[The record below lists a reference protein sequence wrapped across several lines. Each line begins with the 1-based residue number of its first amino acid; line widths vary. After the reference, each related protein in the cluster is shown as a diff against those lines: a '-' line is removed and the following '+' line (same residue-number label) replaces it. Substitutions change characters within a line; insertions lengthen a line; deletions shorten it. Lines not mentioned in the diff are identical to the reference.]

1 MLGRNIIFVDSTPST
16 NTEAWRIISKG
27 ISSGIVITDQQLN
40 GKGQRGRKWIF
51 QDGKSVAFSFFSNH
65 DIDSNKIGYLPIL
78 SGLAVN
84 NALTKLDIS
93 SQLKWP
99 NDIIV
104 NGKKIGGI
112 LCESTIRKKSSR
124 NIVIGI
130 GMNINQEENDIQNLN
145 IPNAGSLKT
154 EYNRVFVREEIISC
168 VINNLEILLQSFPKN
183 IDQINH
189 HWIKAC
195 AHLNQ
200 DVELSYNSKKIKG
213 IFKGLGD
220 NGVGIVEKNGI
231 LIDIASGSIY

>member
-1 MLGRNIIFVDSTPST
+1 M
-16 NTEAWRIISKG
+16 ISKG
-27 ISSGIVITDQQLN
+27 ASSGIVITDQQFN
-40 GKGQRGRKWIF
+40 GKGQRGRKWVF
-51 QDGKSVAFSFFSNH
+51 QGGKSVAFSFFSNH

-78 SGLAVN
+78 SGLAVS
-84 NALTKLDIS
+84 NALTKLNVS

-130 GMNINQEENDIQNLN
+130 GMNINQDENDVQNLN

-154 EYNRVFVREEIISC
+154 EYNKAFVREEIISS

-183 IDQINH
+183 INKITHN
-189 HWIKAC
+189 WVKAC

-200 DVELSYNSKKIKG
+200 DIELSYNSKKIKG

>member
-1 MLGRNIIFVDSTPST
+1 M
-16 NTEAWRIISKG
+16 ISKG
-27 ISSGIVITDQQLN
+27 ASSGIVITDQQLS
-40 GKGQRGRKWIF
+40 GKGQRGRKWVF
-51 QDGKSVAFSFFSNH
+51 QGGKSVAFSFFSNH

-78 SGLAVN
+78 SGLAVR
-84 NALTKLDIS
+84 NALTKLNVY

-130 GMNINQEENDIQNLN
+130 GMNINQDENDVQNLN

-154 EYNRVFVREEIISC
+154 EYNKAFVREEVISS

-183 IDQINH
+183 INKITHN
-189 HWIKAC
+189 WVKAC

-200 DVELSYNSKKIKG
+200 DIELSYNSKKIKG

>member
-1 MLGRNIIFVDSTPST
+1 M
-16 NTEAWRIISKG
+16 ISKG
-27 ISSGIVITDQQLN
+27 ASSGIVITDQQLN
-40 GKGQRGRKWIF
+40 GKGQRGRKWVF
-51 QDGKSVAFSFFSNH
+51 QNGKSVAFSFFSNH
-65 DIDSNKIGYLPIL
+65 NIDSNKIGYLPIL
-78 SGLAVN
+78 SGLAVS
-84 NALTKLDIS
+84 NALTKLNVS

-130 GMNINQEENDIQNLN
+130 GMNINQEENDVQNLN

-154 EYNRVFVREEIISC
+154 EYNRVFVREEIISS

-183 IDQINH
+183 INKITHN
-189 HWIKAC
+189 WVKAC

-200 DVELSYNSKKIKG
+200 DIELSYNSKKIKG

>member
-1 MLGRNIIFVDSTPST
+1 M
-16 NTEAWRIISKG
+16 ISKG

-51 QDGKSVAFSFFSNH
+51 QNGKSVAFSFFSNH
-65 DIDSNKIGYLPIL
+65 DIDSKKIGYLPIL
-78 SGLAVN
+78 SGLAVK

-130 GMNINQEENDIQNLN
+130 GMNINQDENDVQNLN

-168 VINNLEILLQSFPKN
+168 VINNLEILIQSFPKN
-183 IDQINH
+183 INQINH
-189 HWIKAC
+189 NWVKAC

-200 DVELSYNSKKIKG
+200 NVELSYNSKKIKG

-220 NGVGIVEKNGI
+220 NGVCIIEKNGK
-231 LIDIASGSIY
+231 LIDIASGSIC

>member
-1 MLGRNIIFVDSTPST
+1 M
-16 NTEAWRIISKG
+16 ISKG
-27 ISSGIVITDQQLN
+27 ASSGIVITDQQFN
-40 GKGQRGRKWIF
+40 GKGQRGRKWVF
-51 QDGKSVAFSFFSNH
+51 QGGKSVAFSFFSNH

-78 SGLAVN
+78 SGLAVS
-84 NALTKLDIS
+84 NALTKLNVS

-130 GMNINQEENDIQNLN
+130 GMNINQDENDVQNLN

-154 EYNRVFVREEIISC
+154 EYNRVFVREEIISS

-183 IDQINH
+183 INKITHN
-189 HWIKAC
+189 WVKAC

-200 DVELSYNSKKIKG
+200 DIELSYNSKKIKG

>member
-27 ISSGIVITDQQLN
+27 ASSGIVITDQQLN
-40 GKGQRGRKWIF
+40 GKGQRGRKWVF
-51 QDGKSVAFSFFSNH
+51 QAEKSVAFSFFSNH

-78 SGLAVN
+78 SGLAVS
-84 NALTKLDIS
+84 NALTKLNVS

-130 GMNINQEENDIQNLN
+130 GMNINQDENDVQNLN

-154 EYNRVFVREEIISC
+154 EYNKTFVREEVISS

-183 IDQINH
+183 INKITHN
-189 HWIKAC
+189 WVKAC

-200 DVELSYNSKKIKG
+200 DIELSYNSKKIKG

>member
-1 MLGRNIIFVDSTPST
+1 M
-16 NTEAWRIISKG
+16 ISKG
-27 ISSGIVITDQQLN
+27 ASSGIVITDQQLN
-40 GKGQRGRKWIF
+40 GKGQRGRKWVF
-51 QDGKSVAFSFFSNH
+51 QNGKSVAFSFFSNN

-84 NALTKLDIS
+84 NALTELNVS

-154 EYNRVFVREEIISC
+154 EYNRVFVREEIISY
-168 VINNLEILLQSFPKN
+168 VIKNLEILLRSFPKN
-183 IDQINH
+183 INQINH
-189 HWIKAC
+189 NWVKAC

-220 NGVGIVEKNGI
+220 NGVCIIEKNGK
-231 LIDIASGSIY
+231 LINIASGSIC

>member
-1 MLGRNIIFVDSTPST
+1 M
-16 NTEAWRIISKG
+16 ISKG
-27 ISSGIVITDQQLN
+27 VSSGIVITDQQLS
-40 GKGQRGRKWIF
+40 GKGQRGRKWVF
-51 QDGKSVAFSFFSNH
+51 QGGKSMAFSFFSNH

-78 SGLAVN
+78 SGLAVS
-84 NALTKLDIS
+84 NALTELNVY

-112 LCESTIRKKSSR
+112 LCETTIRKKSSR

-130 GMNINQEENDIQNLN
+130 GMNINQDENDVQNLN

-154 EYNRVFVREEIISC
+154 EYNKAFIREEVISS

-183 IDQINH
+183 INKITHN
-189 HWIKAC
+189 WLKAC

-200 DVELSYNSKKIKG
+200 DIELSYNSKKIKG

-231 LIDIASGSIY
+231 LINIASGSIY

>member
-1 MLGRNIIFVDSTPST
+1 M
-16 NTEAWRIISKG
+16 ISKG
-27 ISSGIVITDQQLN
+27 ASSGIGITDQQLS
-40 GKGQRGRKWIF
+40 GKGQRGRKWVF
-51 QDGKSVAFSFFSNH
+51 QGGKSVAFSFFSNH

-78 SGLAVN
+78 SGLAVS
-84 NALTKLDIS
+84 NALTKLNVS

-130 GMNINQEENDIQNLN
+130 GMNINQDENDVQNLN

-154 EYNRVFVREEIISC
+154 EYNKAFVREEVISS

-183 IDQINH
+183 INQINRN
-189 HWIKAC
+189 WMKVC

>member
-1 MLGRNIIFVDSTPST
+1 M
-16 NTEAWRIISKG
+16 ISKG
-27 ISSGIVITDQQLN
+27 VSSGIVITDQQLS
-40 GKGQRGRKWIF
+40 GKGQRGRKWVF
-51 QDGKSVAFSFFSNH
+51 QGGKSMAFSFFSNH

-78 SGLAVN
+78 SGLAVS
-84 NALTKLDIS
+84 NALTKLNVS

-130 GMNINQEENDIQNLN
+130 GMNINQDENDVQNLN

-154 EYNRVFVREEIISC
+154 EYNKAFVREEVVSS
-168 VINNLEILLQSFPKN
+168 VINNLEILLHSFPKN
-183 IDQINH
+183 INKITHN
-189 HWIKAC
+189 WVKAC

-200 DVELSYNSKKIKG
+200 DIELSYNSKKIKG

>member
-27 ISSGIVITDQQLN
+27 ASSGIVITDQQLN
-40 GKGQRGRKWIF
+40 GKGQRGRKWVF
-51 QDGKSVAFSFFSNH
+51 QAGKSVAFSFFSNH

-78 SGLAVN
+78 SGLAVS
-84 NALTKLDIS
+84 NALTKLNVS

-130 GMNINQEENDIQNLN
+130 GMNINQDENDVQNLN

-154 EYNRVFVREEIISC
+154 EYNKTFVREEVISS

-183 IDQINH
+183 INKITHN
-189 HWIKAC
+189 WVKAC

-200 DVELSYNSKKIKG
+200 DIELSYNSKKIKG

>member
-1 MLGRNIIFVDSTPST
+1 M
-16 NTEAWRIISKG
+16 ISKG

-51 QDGKSVAFSFFSNH
+51 QNGKSVAFSFFSNH
-65 DIDSNKIGYLPIL
+65 DIDSKKIGYLPIL

-84 NALTKLDIS
+84 NALNKLDIS

-130 GMNINQEENDIQNLN
+130 GMNINQEENDIQNIN

-168 VINNLEILLQSFPKN
+168 VINNLEILIQSFPKN
-183 IDQINH
+183 INQINH
-189 HWIKAC
+189 NWVKAC

-200 DVELSYNSKKIKG
+200 NVELSYNSKKIKG

-220 NGVGIVEKNGI
+220 NGVCIIEKNGK
-231 LIDIASGSIY
+231 LIDIASGYIC

>member
-1 MLGRNIIFVDSTPST
+1 M
-16 NTEAWRIISKG
+16 ISKG
-27 ISSGIVITDQQLN
+27 ASSGIVITDQQFN
-40 GKGQRGRKWIF
+40 GKGQRGRKWVF
-51 QDGKSVAFSFFSNH
+51 QGGKSVAFSFFSNH

-78 SGLAVN
+78 SGLAVS
-84 NALTKLDIS
+84 NALTKLNVS

-130 GMNINQEENDIQNLN
+130 GMNINQDENDVQNLN

-154 EYNRVFVREEIISC
+154 EYNKAFVREEVISS

-183 IDQINH
+183 INKITHN
-189 HWIKAC
+189 WVKAC

-200 DVELSYNSKKIKG
+200 DIELSYNSKKIKG

>member
-1 MLGRNIIFVDSTPST
+1 
-16 NTEAWRIISKG
+16 
-27 ISSGIVITDQQLN
+27 
-40 GKGQRGRKWIF
+40 
-51 QDGKSVAFSFFSNH
+51 VAFSFFSNH

-84 NALTKLDIS
+84 NALNKLDIS

-130 GMNINQEENDIQNLN
+130 GMNINQDENDVQNLN

-154 EYNRVFVREEIISC
+154 EYNKAFVREEVISS

-183 IDQINH
+183 ISKITHN
-189 HWIKAC
+189 WVKAC

-220 NGVGIVEKNGI
+220 NGVCIIEKNGK
-231 LIDIASGSIY
+231 LIDITSGSIC

>member
-1 MLGRNIIFVDSTPST
+1 M
-16 NTEAWRIISKG
+16 ISKG
-27 ISSGIVITDQQLN
+27 ASSGIVITDQQLN
-40 GKGQRGRKWIF
+40 GKGQRGRKWVF
-51 QDGKSVAFSFFSNH
+51 QGGKSVAFSFFSNH

-78 SGLAVN
+78 SGLAVS
-84 NALTKLDIS
+84 NALTKLNVS

-130 GMNINQEENDIQNLN
+130 GMNINQDENDVQNLN

-154 EYNRVFVREEIISC
+154 EYNKAFVREEVISY

-183 IDQINH
+183 INKITHN
-189 HWIKAC
+189 WVKAC

-200 DVELSYNSKKIKG
+200 DIELSYNSKKIKG

-231 LIDIASGSIY
+231 LIDIVSGSIY

>member
-1 MLGRNIIFVDSTPST
+1 M
-16 NTEAWRIISKG
+16 ISKG
-27 ISSGIVITDQQLN
+27 ASSGIVITDQQLS
-40 GKGQRGRKWIF
+40 GKGQRGRKWVF
-51 QDGKSVAFSFFSNH
+51 QGGKSVAFSFFSNH

-78 SGLAVN
+78 SGLAVS
-84 NALTKLDIS
+84 NALTKLNVS

-130 GMNINQEENDIQNLN
+130 GMNINQDENDVQNLN

-154 EYNRVFVREEIISC
+154 EYNKAFVREEVISS

-183 IDQINH
+183 INQIIHN
-189 HWIKAC
+189 WMKAC

-200 DVELSYNSKKIKG
+200 DIELSYNSKKIKG

>member
-1 MLGRNIIFVDSTPST
+1 M
-16 NTEAWRIISKG
+16 
-27 ISSGIVITDQQLN
+27 
-40 GKGQRGRKWIF
+40 
-51 QDGKSVAFSFFSNH
+51 AFSFFSNH

-78 SGLAVN
+78 SGLAVS
-84 NALTKLDIS
+84 NALTKLNVS

-130 GMNINQEENDIQNLN
+130 GMNINQDENDVQNLN

-154 EYNRVFVREEIISC
+154 EYNKAFVREEVISS

-183 IDQINH
+183 INKITHN
-189 HWIKAC
+189 WVKAC

-200 DVELSYNSKKIKG
+200 DIELSYNSKKIKG

>member
-1 MLGRNIIFVDSTPST
+1 LLSRNIIFVDSTPST

-27 ISSGIVITDQQLN
+27 ASSGIVITDQQLN
-40 GKGQRGRKWIF
+40 GKGQRGRKWVF
-51 QDGKSVAFSFFSNH
+51 QGGRSVAFSFFSNH
-65 DIDSNKIGYLPIL
+65 VIDSNKIGYLPIL

-124 NIVIGI
+124 SIVIGI
-130 GMNINQEENDIQNLN
+130 GMNINQEENDVQNLN

-154 EYNRVFVREEIISC
+154 EYNRVFVREEIISS
-168 VINNLEILLQSFPKN
+168 VINNLEILIQSFPKN
-183 IDQINH
+183 INQINRN
-189 HWIKAC
+189 WMKAC

-220 NGVGIVEKNGI
+220 NGVGIVEKNGKR
-231 LIDIASGSIY
+231 IDIASGSIF

>member
-1 MLGRNIIFVDSTPST
+1 M
-16 NTEAWRIISKG
+16 ISKG
-27 ISSGIVITDQQLN
+27 ASSGIVITDQQLS
-40 GKGQRGRKWIF
+40 GKGQRGRKWVF
-51 QDGKSVAFSFFSNH
+51 QGGKSVAFSFFSNH

-84 NALTKLDIS
+84 NALNKLDIS

-130 GMNINQEENDIQNLN
+130 GMNINQDENDVQNLN

-154 EYNRVFVREEIISC
+154 EYNKAFVREEVISS
-168 VINNLEILLQSFPKN
+168 VINNLEILLQSFPRN
-183 IDQINH
+183 INKITHN
-189 HWIKAC
+189 WMKAC

-200 DVELSYNSKKIKG
+200 DIELSYNSKKIKG

>member
-1 MLGRNIIFVDSTPST
+1 M
-16 NTEAWRIISKG
+16 ISKG
-27 ISSGIVITDQQLN
+27 ASSGIVITDQQLS
-40 GKGQRGRKWIF
+40 GKGQRGRKWVF
-51 QDGKSVAFSFFSNH
+51 QGGKSVAFSFFSNH

-78 SGLAVN
+78 SGLAVS
-84 NALTKLDIS
+84 NALTKLNVS

-130 GMNINQEENDIQNLN
+130 GMNINQDENDVQNLN

-154 EYNRVFVREEIISC
+154 EYNKAFVREEVISS

-183 IDQINH
+183 INKITHN
-189 HWIKAC
+189 WVKAC
-195 AHLNQ
+195 GHLNQ
-200 DVELSYNSKKIKG
+200 DIELSYNSKKIKVNLL
-213 IFKGLGD
+213 FKGQD
-220 NGVGIVEKNGI
+220 YF
-231 LIDIASGSIY
+231 LIDDLMLNQKNVIINRFSSDIEGKKIKIF

>member
-1 MLGRNIIFVDSTPST
+1 M
-16 NTEAWRIISKG
+16 ISKG
-27 ISSGIVITDQQLN
+27 ASSGIVITDLLLN
-40 GKGQRGRKWIF
+40 GKGQRGRKWFF
-51 QDGKSVAFSFFSNH
+51 QGGNSVAFSFFSNH

-78 SGLAVN
+78 SGLAVS
-84 NALTKLDIS
+84 NALTKLNVS

-130 GMNINQEENDIQNLN
+130 GMNINQDENDVQNLN

-154 EYNRVFVREEIISC
+154 EYNKAFVREEVISS

-183 IDQINH
+183 INKITHN
-189 HWIKAC
+189 WMKAC

-200 DVELSYNSKKIKG
+200 DIELSYNSKKIKG
-213 IFKGLGD
+213 VFKGLGD
-220 NGVGIVEKNGI
+220 NGVGIVEINGI

>member
-1 MLGRNIIFVDSTPST
+1 M
-16 NTEAWRIISKG
+16 ISKG

-51 QDGKSVAFSFFSNH
+51 QNGKSVAFSFFSNH
-65 DIDSNKIGYLPIL
+65 DIDSKKIGYLPIL
-78 SGLAVN
+78 SGLAVK

-130 GMNINQEENDIQNLN
+130 GMNINQEENDIQNIN

-168 VINNLEILLQSFPKN
+168 VINNLEILIQSFPKN
-183 IDQINH
+183 INQINH
-189 HWIKAC
+189 NWVKAC

-220 NGVGIVEKNGI
+220 NGVCIIEKNGK
-231 LIDIASGSIY
+231 LIDITSGSIC

>member
-1 MLGRNIIFVDSTPST
+1 M
-16 NTEAWRIISKG
+16 ISKG
-27 ISSGIVITDQQLN
+27 ASSGIVITDQQLS
-40 GKGQRGRKWIF
+40 GKGQRGRKWVF
-51 QDGKSVAFSFFSNH
+51 QGGKSVAFSFFSNH
-65 DIDSNKIGYLPIL
+65 GIDSNKIGYLPIL
-78 SGLAVN
+78 SGLAVS
-84 NALTKLDIS
+84 NALTELNVY

-130 GMNINQEENDIQNLN
+130 GININQDENDVQNLN

-154 EYNRVFVREEIISC
+154 EYNKAFVREEVISS

-183 IDQINH
+183 INQINRN
-189 HWIKAC
+189 WMKAC
-195 AHLNQ
+195 THINQ
-200 DVELSYNSKKIKG
+200 DVDLSYNSKKIKG

-220 NGVGIVEKNGI
+220 NGVGIVEKNGK

>member
-1 MLGRNIIFVDSTPST
+1 M
-16 NTEAWRIISKG
+16 ISKG
-27 ISSGIVITDQQLN
+27 ASSGIVITDQQLN
-40 GKGQRGRKWIF
+40 GKVQRVRKWVF
-51 QDGKSVAFSFFSNH
+51 QGGKSVAFSFFSNH

-78 SGLAVN
+78 SGLAVS
-84 NALTKLDIS
+84 NALTKLNVS

-130 GMNINQEENDIQNLN
+130 GMNINQDENDVQNLN

-154 EYNRVFVREEIISC
+154 EYNKAFVREEVISS

-183 IDQINH
+183 INKITHN
-189 HWIKAC
+189 WVKAC

-200 DVELSYNSKKIKG
+200 DIELSYNSKKIKG

>member
-1 MLGRNIIFVDSTPST
+1 M
-16 NTEAWRIISKG
+16 
-27 ISSGIVITDQQLN
+27 
-40 GKGQRGRKWIF
+40 
-51 QDGKSVAFSFFSNH
+51 
-65 DIDSNKIGYLPIL
+65 
-78 SGLAVN
+78 
-84 NALTKLDIS
+84 LDIS

-168 VINNLEILLQSFPKN
+168 VINNLEILLKSFPKN

-220 NGVGIVEKNGI
+220 NGVCIIEKNGK
-231 LIDIASGSIY
+231 LIDITSGSKC

>member
-1 MLGRNIIFVDSTPST
+1 M
-16 NTEAWRIISKG
+16 ISKG
-27 ISSGIVITDQQLN
+27 ASSGIVITDQQLN
-40 GKGQRGRKWIF
+40 GKGQRGRKWVF
-51 QDGKSVAFSFFSNH
+51 QGGKSVAFSFFSNH

-78 SGLAVN
+78 SGLAVR
-84 NALTKLDIS
+84 NALTKLNVY

-112 LCESTIRKKSSR
+112 LCETTIRKKSSR

-130 GMNINQEENDIQNLN
+130 GMNINQDENDVQNLN

-154 EYNRVFVREEIISC
+154 EYNKAFVREEVISS

-183 IDQINH
+183 INKITHN
-189 HWIKAC
+189 WVKAC

-200 DVELSYNSKKIKG
+200 DIELSYNSKKIKG

>member
-1 MLGRNIIFVDSTPST
+1 M
-16 NTEAWRIISKG
+16 
-27 ISSGIVITDQQLN
+27 
-40 GKGQRGRKWIF
+40 
-51 QDGKSVAFSFFSNH
+51 
-65 DIDSNKIGYLPIL
+65 
-78 SGLAVN
+78 
-84 NALTKLDIS
+84 TKLNVS

-130 GMNINQEENDIQNLN
+130 GMNINQDENDVQNLN

-154 EYNRVFVREEIISC
+154 EYNKTFVREEVISS

-183 IDQINH
+183 INKITHN
-189 HWIKAC
+189 WVKAC

-200 DVELSYNSKKIKG
+200 DIELSYNSKKIKG

>member
-1 MLGRNIIFVDSTPST
+1 M
-16 NTEAWRIISKG
+16 ISKG
-27 ISSGIVITDQQLN
+27 VSSGIVITDQQLS
-40 GKGQRGRKWIF
+40 GKGQRGRKWVF
-51 QDGKSVAFSFFSNH
+51 QGGKSMAFSFFSNH

-78 SGLAVN
+78 SGLAVS
-84 NALTKLDIS
+84 NALTELNVY

-112 LCESTIRKKSSR
+112 LCETTIRKKSSR

-130 GMNINQEENDIQNLN
+130 GMNINQDENDVQNLN

-154 EYNRVFVREEIISC
+154 EYNKAFIREEVISS

-183 IDQINH
+183 INKITHN
-189 HWIKAC
+189 WLKAC

-200 DVELSYNSKKIKG
+200 DIELSYNSKKIKG

>member
-1 MLGRNIIFVDSTPST
+1 M
-16 NTEAWRIISKG
+16 ISKG

-51 QDGKSVAFSFFSNH
+51 QNGKSVAFSFFSNH
-65 DIDSNKIGYLPIL
+65 DIDSKKIGYLPIL
-78 SGLAVN
+78 SGLAVK

-130 GMNINQEENDIQNLN
+130 GMNINQEENDIQNIN

-168 VINNLEILLQSFPKN
+168 VINNLEILIQSFPKN
-183 IDQINH
+183 INQINH
-189 HWIKAC
+189 NWVKAC

-200 DVELSYNSKKIKG
+200 NVELSYNSKKIKG

-220 NGVGIVEKNGI
+220 NGVCIIEKNGK
-231 LIDIASGSIY
+231 LIDIASGSIC